1 MTVVAALHKDGQ
13 TWVVGDRLTSW
24 HDFQRIDQVNN
35 TKIIKFKNALI
46 GFCGRTLFGNVLQ
59 YWVDNRNKAAYRKL
73 YNHSFKTEADV
84 HDFFNEYYEHLKK
97 WYGLGGAGQD
107 DVAKIQYATFL
118 VVTPQ
123 RIYEVSACRDV
134 NAFANYTAIGS
145 GKDIIASAI
154 DALVPVVKKP
164 EEILQ
169 RAYGTCIKLT
179 SGCGGDMELINVNR
193 YLLSAPAT
201 LKTKTKTLSQSAKK
215 PITKKKLAKTKA
227 KSKK

>member
-1 MTVVAALHKDGQ
+1 MTVVAALCKDGE

-59 YWVDNRNKAAYRKL
+59 YWADNQGKASYRKL

-107 DVAKIQYATFL
+107 DVGKIQYATFL
-118 VVTPQ
+118 VATPE

-134 NAFANYTAIGS
+134 NAFNNYTAIGS
-145 GKDIIASAI
+145 GKDIIVAAI

-164 EEILQ
+164 DEVLS
-169 RAYGTCIKLT
+169 RAYDTCIKLM
-179 SGCGGDMELINVNR
+179 SGCGGEMELLNVKR
-193 YLLSAPAT
+193 YLASSSISA
-201 LKTKTKTLSQSAKK
+201 KSAKSTKK
-215 PITKKKLAKTKA
+215 PIVNKNAVRKKSAGK
-227 KSKK
+227 